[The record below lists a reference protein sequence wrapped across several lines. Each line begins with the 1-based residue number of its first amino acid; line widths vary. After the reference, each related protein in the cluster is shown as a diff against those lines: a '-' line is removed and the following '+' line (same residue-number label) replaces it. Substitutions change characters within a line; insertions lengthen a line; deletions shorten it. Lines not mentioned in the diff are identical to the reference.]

1 MNGTRKV
8 PRLASL
14 AVALATLLV
23 VSACGGSSGGSA
35 GDNGGGG
42 GGGGGDLLQEVK
54 DRGVLRASTDPAYPP
69 QSFLNNQGEFEGF
82 DIDVTEEIAKRM
94 GVEVEWM
101 TPSWDVL
108 TAGNW
113 NGRWDLSVGSM
124 TITPERAEVLH
135 FTPPYYYAPAATAVH
150 ETNTDIT
157 NLETDLDGKRI
168 GVCGG
173 GTYEAYLERSLNIP
187 GDYEFV
193 VDDPQIQ
200 TYDTDSS
207 AIQDLALGDGARL
220 DAAMSSLY
228 TLKQA
233 QESGTPIKVVGDPLY
248 YEPLAAAIDKEA
260 PADPK
265 PLLDEVSKIIKEM
278 HEDGTLTE
286 LSKKWYDGID
296 LTKKQGA

>member
-1 MNGTRKV
+1 MNRARKV
-8 PRLASL
+8 PRVASL
-14 AVALATLLV
+14 AIALATLLV
-23 VSACGGSSGGSA
+23 VSACGGGSGGSA
-35 GDNGGGG
+35 GDSGGGG
-42 GGGGGDLLQEVK
+42 GEGGGDLLQEVK
-54 DRGVLRASTDPAYPP
+54 DRGVLRVSTDPAYPP
-69 QSFLNNQGEFEGF
+69 QSFLNDQGEYEGF

-101 TPSWDVL
+101 APSWDVI

-124 TITPERAEVLH
+124 TVTPERAEVLH
-135 FTPPYYYAPAATAVH
+135 FSPPYYYTPAAAAVH
-150 ETNTDIT
+150 ESNTDIT

-168 GVCGG
+168 GVCGAC
-173 GTYEAYLERSLNIP
+173 TYEFYLERSLNIP

-207 AIQDLALGDGARL
+207 AIQDLALGDGVRL
-220 DAAMSSLY
+220 DAAMSSLT
-228 TLKQA
+228 TLKEA
-233 QESGTPIKVVGDPLY
+233 QESGTPIKIVGDPLY

-286 LSKKWYDGID
+286 LSKKWYGID

>member
-1 MNGTRKV
+1 MNRK
-8 PRLASL
+8 RNTGKLASL
-14 AVALATLLV
+14 TVAVAALLV
-23 VSACGGSSGGSA
+23 VAACGGGGSA
-35 GDNGGGG
+35 GGGG

-54 DRGVLRASTDPAYPP
+54 DRGTLRVSTDPAYPP
-69 QSFLNNQGEFEGF
+69 QSFQSNTGDFKGF

-101 TPSWDVL
+101 TPSWEVI
-108 TAGNW
+108 TAGSW

-124 TITPERAEVLH
+124 TITPERAKVLH
-135 FTPPYYYAPAATAVH
+135 FSPAYYYTPAAAAVH
-150 ETNTDIT
+150 EDNTDIT
-157 NLETDLDGKRI
+157 DLKTDLDGKRI
-168 GVCGG
+168 GVCAAC
-173 GTYEAYLERSLNIP
+173 TYEFYLDRSLNIP

-207 AIQDLALGDGARL
+207 AIQDLALGDGVRL
-220 DAAMSSLY
+220 DAAMSSLT
-228 TLKQA
+228 TLQEA
-233 QESGTPIKVVGDPLY
+233 QDSGTPIKIVGDPLY

-260 PADPK
+260 TADPK

-286 LSKKWYDGID
+286 LSKKWYDID